1 MISIEKELLNARLHY
16 LEELSEKSSD
26 QSFNPMVT
34 DKVKQLI
41 KEGEIT
47 NYMALESVYS
57 YLEEKLK
64 EDSEQVDEYA
74 DEIISFLA

>member
-16 LEELSEKSSD
+16 LEELSEKSGD

-47 NYMALESVYS
+47 NYMVLESVYS